1 MYIAY
6 MGEGCGWGG
15 AVLCVLRG
23 GRGDGYRASIL
34 F

>member
-15 AVLCVLRG
+15 GGVVCFEG